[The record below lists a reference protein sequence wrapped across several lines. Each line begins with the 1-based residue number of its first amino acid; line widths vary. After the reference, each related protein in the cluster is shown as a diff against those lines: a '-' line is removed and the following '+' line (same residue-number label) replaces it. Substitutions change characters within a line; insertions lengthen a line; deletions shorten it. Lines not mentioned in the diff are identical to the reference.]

1 MAVDD
6 RTVQRLF
13 HPFRFASGNVFQGD
27 LVAIWPQNLR
37 FNSNL
42 MTDTTAVIFQN
53 RLLTSKPGEL
63 PGS

>member
-1 MAVDD
+1 M
-6 RTVQRLF
+6 
-13 HPFRFASGNVFQGD
+13 
-27 LVAIWPQNLR
+27 AIWPQNLR

-53 RLLTSKPGEL
+53 RLLTSNPGEL